1 MKKILITIALTLL
14 MFSITNALTPS
25 FRSIALGTIIDD
37 DLDLVK
43 DPIELKFIEGSRLYT
58 NLSNLINT
66 DEEILANN
74 SNDGLLIGYSTKNP
88 FIENLWN
95 AIFIEFHKTKVPN
108 PIWIDSDL
116 DGNDDIFGYGFLSD
130 EFTGYYDLNG
140 DDLYDIIRQI
150 SQDRSDHDETNYVE
164 FALNNTYDTGNFVI
178 GAKLHYN
185 SYSSEENINY
195 NMNDTYYQI
204 EEDYNDVTINQF
216 DDSKDHLIDS
226 YYNFQASILLPDYK
240 GYEVRGDLIFINQ
253 DYTSDEQINDNY
265 REDYFDPEIPDLED
279 FNIVSEI
286 NKDIRESPGNA
297 FTIGTSIR
305 KTFVKADQR
314 KNDGYWKIGG
324 DITFGSYDYL
334 NLDEITQTNTI
345 KFFDGLDTL
354 ATDFLVIDTENSLIK
369 NDGTDNTTQFSLMGK
384 LNYPFNEKVY
394 FGLGF
399 NYNYSILN
407 RETDY
412 EESIENTY
420 EYERLDEEPTASDYI
435 TTETY
440 SITADQ
446 TYERNNSSFYVP
458 VGIEYKFTNN
468 NKWDLR
474 FGSIFRSY
482 WNNRNYVK
490 DIKNASPI
498 TTETE
503 YGDGS
508 VDIDIEDNTYDSSS
522 IQTNSTGSFTD
533 YYYGLGFRPTNNLQI
548 DLLGFLGGSGDEEDL
563 LDADFYKQLRLSFTL
578 KF

>member
-1 MKKILITIALTLL
+1 MKRILILITLTFL
-14 MFSITNALTPS
+14 MFSMANALTPS

-43 DPIELKFIEGSRLYT
+43 DPIELKFVEGSRLYT

-74 SNDGLLIGYSTKNP
+74 SSEGFLIGYSTKNP

-95 AIFIEFHKTKVPN
+95 AILIEFYKTKAPN

-130 EFTGYYDLNG
+130 EFTGYYDTDG

-150 SQDRSDHDETNYVE
+150 SQERSDYDELNYVE
-164 FALNNTYDTGNFVI
+164 FVLNNTYDTGNFVI
-178 GAKLHYN
+178 GAKLYYK
-185 SYSSEENINY
+185 SRSTDDDTTYNINY
-195 NMNDTYYQI
+195 TYHDI
-204 EEDYNDVTINQF
+204 EENFNDFTENQL
-216 DDSKDHLIDS
+216 DDSSDHHFSSNLD
-226 YYNFQASILLPDYK
+226 FQASILLPDFK
-240 GYEVRGDLIFINQ
+240 GYEVRGDLKFMNY
-253 DYTSDEQINDNY
+253 DFSSDEQISEYY
-265 REDYFDPEIPDLED
+265 REDDFDQDIPILED
-279 FNIVSEI
+279 YNIDESV
-286 NKDIRESPGNA
+286 NKDILENPGNT

-314 KNDGYWKIGG
+314 KNDGYWKVGG

-369 NDGTDNTTQFSLMGK
+369 NDGNDKTTQFSLMGR

-399 NYNYSILN
+399 NYNYQILN
-407 RETDY
+407 RETDS

-420 EYERLDEEPTASDYI
+420 EYERLDEELSAIDYI

-440 SITADQ
+440 SITADR
-446 TYERNNSSFYVP
+446 TYEHYNSSIYFP

-482 WNNRNYVK
+482 WNTRNYVK
-490 DIKNASPI
+490 DIKNASPV
-498 TTETE
+498 TTETVS
-503 YGDGS
+503 GDGS

-522 IQTNSTGSFTD
+522 IQTKSAGSLTD
-533 YYYGLGFRPTNNLQI
+533 YYYGLGFRPTDNLQI
-548 DLLGFLGGSGDEEDL
+548 DLLGILGESGDEENL